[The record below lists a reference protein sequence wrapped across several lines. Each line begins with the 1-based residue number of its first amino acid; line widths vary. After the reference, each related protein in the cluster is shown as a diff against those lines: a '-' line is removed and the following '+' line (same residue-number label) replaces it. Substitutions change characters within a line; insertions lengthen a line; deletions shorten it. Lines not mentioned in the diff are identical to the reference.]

1 MNCLN
6 KDARW
11 PVWSALDVYRDIL
24 DAIEANGYDNFTQ
37 RAYVPKLQKFAML
50 PTSFVPKASNKGRRK
65 SSKRSLERI
74 ILCHLKRERE

>member
-1 MNCLN
+1 MAGMVC
-6 KDARW
+6 
-11 PVWSALDVYRDIL
+11 LDVYRDIL

-50 PTSFVPKASNKGRRK
+50 PTKLAKGATRADGRAA
-65 SSKRSLERI
+65 KRSLERI